1 MGAGPLPRLQP
12 EEVDPMMRQGLW
24 TALLL
29 GTVLLGQTSVAL
41 AQDTQPAA
49 AADPA
54 PNVTITLTVGDT
66 EGKSGQSERSYRM
79 VALSG
84 GRTARLLMGWRMPIP
99 TSQSVDENDPAD
111 PVISYVYQNIGMSAD
126 IEARVLEDGRI
137 MLHGMIELS
146 GSRDETPAEPAAG
159 SPPIIGTFQQ
169 GLHVVVEDGKTLRV
183 AEVPDPEGGNL
194 YLEVHAEVM
203 K

>member
-1 MGAGPLPRLQP
+1 
-12 EEVDPMMRQGLW
+12 MMRQGLW

-29 GTVLLGQTSVAL
+29 VTVLLGQTSIAL
-41 AQDTQPAA
+41 AQDTQTAA
-49 AADPA
+49 AVEPA

-66 EGKSGQSERSYRM
+66 EAKSGQSERPYRM
-79 VALSG
+79 VARAG
-84 GRTARLLMGWRMPIP
+84 GRPARLLIGWRMPIP
-99 TSQSVDENDPAD
+99 TTQSTDGDDDDD
-111 PVISYVYQNIGMSAD
+111 PVMTYVYQNIGMSAD

-146 GSRDETPAEPAAG
+146 GSRDETPAAPAAG

-169 GLHVVVEDGKTLRV
+169 GLHVVLEDGKSLRV
-183 AEVPDPEGGNL
+183 AEVPDLEGGTL
-194 YLEVHAEVM
+194 YLEALAEGM